1 MTAGLTILTPQ
12 KVTILG
18 TKVANLSLCYQQVTN
33 KFWPFGLGVKYEKVD
48 DTAHRGFCLMNLLRG
63 EHRHED
69 TEGRRQEETIE
80 L

>member
-33 KFWPFGLGVKYEKVD
+33 KFWPFGLV
-48 DTAHRGFCLMNLLRG
+48 NLLRG